1 VGKWWEGLRAG
12 RSFVTNGPM
21 LLVTANGSLPGQVL
35 TAGPGEAVQVALK
48 GELTARDRV
57 RLCHAVWGMR
67 FTPALRE
74 ITILSHVCHSFSRNV
89 NITIGPSSPPAA
101 RYSRRAAA
109 FSGSVPSHASA
120 QPSSFPLCNRA
131 SSSARPMPRLR

>member
-1 VGKWWEGLRAG
+1 MGKWWEGLRAG

-21 LLVTANGSLPGQVL
+21 LLVTANGGLPGQVL

-67 FTPALRE
+67 FTPALHE
-74 ITILSHVCHSFSRNV
+74 SAILAHR
-89 NITIGPSSPPAA
+89 
-101 RYSRRAAA
+101 
-109 FSGSVPSHASA
+109 
-120 QPSSFPLCNRA
+120 
-131 SSSARPMPRLR
+131 